1 MTDTPQTLTL
11 ATSFAAPAG
20 ADNAN
25 DTITRRPQ
33 DHGPLSPAEITQR
46 RAEMG
51 VLRGM
56 TDAYQGLCDRYG
68 PARRF

>member
-1 MTDTPQTLTL
+1 MTDTSQTLTL

-25 DTITRRPQ
+25 DTTTRRPQ

-46 RAEMG
+46 RAESAITHG
-51 VLRGM
+51 IAN
-56 TDAYQGLCDRYG
+56 AYQGLCDRYG